1 MRIHVK
7 CEGVTPILFNPKTDD
22 VIAQLMKSKTAR
34 KQSTSVETKP
44 EEIAA
49 KKVLR
54 DEKGRAGLPGRY
66 LFGNLREAG
75 RDVQLDARRKLSTAE
90 RTLLPSFL
98 RVEETFMPFLEKFIG
113 TNGWVTDKDMGRP
126 DPKLPTMPIIRP
138 RFDKWSFA
146 MTLDVYGDIAEDKVR
161 ELVNKGGLL
170 GLGAFR
176 QKGPYGRY
184 KVVDWKV
191 EGKEGETEEKKAEK
205 KKKGERS

>member
-1 MRIHVK
+1 MKIHVK

-34 KQSTSVETKP
+34 KQSTSVDTTP

-66 LFGNLREAG
+66 LFGNLSEAG

-98 RVEETFMPFLEKFIG
+98 RVEETFMPFLEGFKG
-113 TNGWVTDKDMGRP
+113 TDGWITDKDMGRP
-126 DPKLPTMPIIRP
+126 DPRLPTMPIIRP
-138 RFDKWSFA
+138 RFDKWSFG
-146 MTLDVYGDIAEDKVR
+146 MTLDVYGDIAEGKVR
-161 ELVNKGGLL
+161 ELVDKGGLL

-176 QKGPYGRY
+176 KKGPYGRY

-191 EGKEGETEEKKAEK
+191 EDKEGETEKKQTDK
-205 KKKGERS
+205 KKKTGKS